1 MLTNCLRSLS
11 ASFSSIASIVR
22 NQFRNKEENFSI
34 ACDNCIVDFQIED
47 LKKTNANYIILF
59 AKLGDKLNQCSYV
72 IVNATWYEV
81 SYRKCISASKVVIYS
96 FINILFLCV
105 KCLIVQFYICMYTV
119 NFFNSLLD
127 RVYATLL

>member
-72 IVNATWYEV
+72 IVNAT
-81 SYRKCISASKVVIYS
+81 
-96 FINILFLCV
+96 
-105 KCLIVQFYICMYTV
+105 
-119 NFFNSLLD
+119 
-127 RVYATLL
+127 